1 MNAAIVGI
9 IGIVALLLG
18 YRFYGTFISDRIFQ
32 LDAAKRTPAHEM
44 ADGVDYVPTRKVI
57 LFGHHFAS
65 IAGLGPILGPAVAVI
80 WGWLP
85 GVLWVL
91 LGSIFMGA
99 VHDFATLVL
108 SMRERGRSIGDL
120 AETLLGQRA
129 RILFMVIILLGLGMG
144 MGLFV
149 FVIGVLF
156 EQSYY
161 PEAVIPVFSL
171 VAIAVAIGIL
181 VYRKN
186 APIGPVTI
194 VGVILMMVMVWVGSV
209 VPVRGVSQESWM
221 VILLIYAGIASALP
235 VWLLLQPR
243 DYINAYQLYIG
254 LAVLYL
260 GLLVAHPKIVAPAHN
275 TAPTDLPL
283 MWPFLFVVIMCGA
296 VSGFHSLVASG
307 TTSKQISNEKDA
319 RLIGY
324 GSMLIEGALALIVIL
339 ACTAGVATSTL
350 WHEHYASWKGL
361 AGLGP
366 KLSAFIDGGAS
377 FATSLGLPQH
387 FAATFIAVV
396 AVGFAMASL
405 DTGMRVMRLNASALL
420 GDALGLRPFLN
431 RYVATLVGVGIAAYF
446 ALAKVE
452 GQPVGIYLLQLGG
465 TTNQLFAGLALLT
478 ASVYLFRNRRPAL
491 YTTVPIMFMLATTIV
506 ASIWNIRLFI
516 GKGAWPL
523 AGVGGVILVL
533 AVWLVVEGFLAYRGY
548 AATRREEKRAFAPSP

>member
-1 MNAAIVGI
+1 MNGAIVGV
-9 IGIVALLLG
+9 IGVVALLLG
-18 YRFYGTFISDRIFQ
+18 YRFYGSLISDRVFQ
-32 LDAAKRTPAHEM
+32 LDGAKKTPAHEM
-44 ADGVDYVPTRKVI
+44 TDGVDYVPTRKAI
-57 LFGHHFAS
+57 LLGHHFAS

-120 AETLLGQRA
+120 AENLLGHRA
-129 RILFMVIILLGLGMG
+129 RILFMIIILLGLGMV

-149 FVIGVLF
+149 FVVAVLF
-156 EQSYY
+156 EQAYY

-194 VGVILMMVMVWVGSV
+194 VGVILMMFMVWVGTV
-209 VPVRGVSQESWM
+209 VPVKGVSQEGWM

-260 GLLVAHPKIVAPAHN
+260 GLFVAHPRIVAPAHN
-275 TAPTDLPL
+275 TAPTDLPA

-296 VSGFHSLVASG
+296 ISGFHSLVASG

-319 RLIGY
+319 KLIGY
-324 GSMLIEGALALIVIL
+324 GSMLVEGSLALIVIL
-339 ACTAGVATSTL
+339 ACTAGVASSTL
-350 WHEHYASWKGL
+350 WHQHYASWKGL

-366 KLSAFIDGGAS
+366 KLSAFINGGAT

-396 AVGFAMASL
+396 VVGFAMTSL
-405 DTGMRVMRLNASALL
+405 DTGMRVLRFNVSALV
-420 GDALGLRPFLN
+420 GDALGLRPFVN
-431 RYVATLVGVGIAAYF
+431 RYVASLAAVGISAYF

-478 ASVYLFRNRRPAL
+478 ASVYLFRTRRPAL
-491 YTTVPIMFMLATTIV
+491 YTTLPMMFMLATTIV
-506 ASIWNIRLFI
+506 ASVWNIRLFI
-516 GKGAWPL
+516 AKDAWPL
-523 AGVGGVILVL
+523 AAVGGVILLL

-548 AATRREEKRAFAPSP
+548 VAERKEEKRAFAPSS

>member
-260 GLLVAHPKIVAPAHN
+260 GLLVAHPKIVAPVHN

-319 RLIGY
+319 KLIGY

-396 AVGFAMASL
+396 AVGFAMTSL
-405 DTGMRVMRLNASALL
+405 DTGIRVMRLNASALL

-452 GQPVGIYLLQLGG
+452 GKPVGIYLLQLGG

-491 YTTVPIMFMLATTIV
+491 YTTVPMMFMLITTIV

-516 GKGAWPL
+516 AKDAWPL
-523 AGVGGVILVL
+523 AVVGGVILLL

-548 AATRREEKRAFAPSP
+548 ATTRREEKRALAPSP